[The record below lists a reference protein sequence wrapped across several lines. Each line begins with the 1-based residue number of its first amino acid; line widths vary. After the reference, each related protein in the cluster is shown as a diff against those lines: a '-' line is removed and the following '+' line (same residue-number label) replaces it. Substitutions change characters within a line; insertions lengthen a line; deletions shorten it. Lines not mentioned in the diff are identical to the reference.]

1 MTSDR
6 GGQAFRLG
14 LFLLPSSAL
23 LSGICLFVAC
33 VSGSRGRDRPV
44 WQARWTQPFLVT
56 ALLMLVVA
64 LRRGILQK
72 APMERA
78 WWTATL
84 VLVAMHATDL
94 PLFDSRLKILGWTLL
109 AGLAAFN
116 QEREQTPSPRPDR
129 DAPAASP
136 EPGAP

>member
-1 MTSDR
+1 M
-6 GGQAFRLG
+6 
-14 LFLLPSSAL
+14 LLL
-23 LSGICLFVAC
+23 
-33 VSGSRGRDRPV
+33 
-44 WQARWTQPFLVT
+44 
-56 ALLMLVVA
+56 LVVA

-94 PLFDSRLKILGWTLL
+94 PLFDSRLNILGWTLL

-116 QEREQTPSPRPDR
+116 QEFGQTQQPRPDR
-129 DAPAASP
+129 DGPAASP
-136 EPGAP
+136 DPRAP

>member
-6 GGQAFRLG
+6 DGQAFQLG
-14 LFLLPSSAL
+14 LFGRTAGPSRFLLLPL
-23 LSGICLFVAC
+23 L
-33 VSGSRGRDRPV
+33 
-44 WQARWTQPFLVT
+44 Q
-56 ALLMLVVA
+56 LLASPLLLLVVA

-84 VLVAMHATDL
+84 LLVATHATDL
-94 PLFDSRLKILGWTLL
+94 PLFDSPLNILGWTLL

-116 QEREQTPSPRPDR
+116 QELEWPPSPRPGR
-129 DAPAASP
+129 DGSAASP
-136 EPGAP
+136 EPGAL